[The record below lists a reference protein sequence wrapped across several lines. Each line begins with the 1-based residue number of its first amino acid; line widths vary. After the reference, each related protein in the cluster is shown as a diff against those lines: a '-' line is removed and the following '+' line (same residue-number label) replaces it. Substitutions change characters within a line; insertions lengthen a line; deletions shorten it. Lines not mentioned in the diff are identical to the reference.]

1 MKYILIDEETKNIKQ
16 CLNEDDIYCDMI
28 KSNITYPLEE
38 LIPNISD
45 LKKKLEE
52 NKDMNIYQK
61 DIEESVLKL
70 NNSDVIHNI
79 LSFDKDTIT
88 IEKSEKDKSV
98 LDKYIKI
105 SDEEWEEANNKNA
118 NYYDG
123 KKFIY
128 KEPIIPKEDEINNFK
143 SLRDSAL
150 KDVDFYQLALVY
162 AELTAKQKKELKA
175 YRLALLDST
184 KTQILPT
191 KPDWFK

>member
-1 MKYILIDEETKNIKQ
+1 MKYILIDEETKYITQ
-16 CLNEDDIYCDMI
+16 CLNEEDVYCNTLKSKVIY
-28 KSNITYPLEE
+28 SLQE

-61 DIEESVLKL
+61 DIEESIYKL

-79 LSFDKDTIT
+79 LSFNKDTIT
-88 IEKSEKDKSV
+88 IEKNEKDKTV
-98 LDKYIKI
+98 FDKYIKI

-128 KEPIIPKEDEINNFK
+128 KEPNIPKEDKINNFK
-143 SLRDSAL
+143 SLRDSVL
-150 KDVDFYQLALVY
+150 KEVDFYQLALVY
-162 AELTAKQKKELKA
+162 AELSAKQKKELKA